1 MIRVRALVLFAA
13 VCVFGFFDPAV
24 AAKRVALIVAN
35 GAYRYSGELE
45 NPPHDARLLTAA
57 LKQADFEVMVRVN
70 AGQKALK
77 KAFRDYTAKL
87 KSYGPDTVGLFYYSG
102 HGTQVNGRNYLIPV
116 DANIENEAQVDSEA
130 ISAVALMAQLE
141 GAENKMNIV
150 ILDSCRNNP
159 FKRGYR
165 SQIRGLARM
174 DAPRSTLIAYS
185 TEPGNVA
192 LDGSQGYSPYAIA
205 LHRAMRRPG
214 IAVEQAFK
222 LVRNEVSET
231 TGGKQ
236 TPWEESSLFG
246 DFYFKRKA
254 SDEEGNDKSIGPP
267 PPWDIAKFAD
277 EATIWK
283 DIRASR
289 DPESYRSYLTKYPSG
304 TFALL
309 ATDQLEG
316 LAEEQEEAAAK
327 VAQAPSA
334 GVYFIDNFD
343 GDELAKHWDVMNP
356 DEDAHIVEDGR
367 LTVLLTDVEKP
378 TMENTPNILR
388 LLKPVPKGDWTITA
402 KLDFAPQ
409 TMSEWFSMGIGRRD
423 GRGMMT
429 TLQVAT
435 SNYGR
440 DTRFYF
446 RGDKKSRKESRFTQE
461 VYKMWVDDGRNIV
474 ARTDLFSKAV
484 KSVLLRLEKKGRRYI
499 ASGRFEPASAKVEK
513 SPAREWVALP
523 KLTSL
528 RLPGDKFTLIMRTS
542 RTDKHLPDGTEG
554 LVNVD
559 WVKIETPGSRA
570 ASAKQ

>member
-1 MIRVRALVLFAA
+1 MMKLRAAILLATFIASLVPLSAN
-13 VCVFGFFDPAV
+13 

-35 GAYRYSGELE
+35 GAYRHSGELE
-45 NPPHDARLLTAA
+45 NPTHDARLLASS
-57 LKQADFEVMVRVN
+57 LRQARFEVLVRTDVSL
-70 AGQKALK
+70 KAMK
-77 KAFRDYTAKL
+77 SAFREFTGKI
-87 KSYGPDTVGLFYYSG
+87 KGYGPDTIGLFYYSG

-116 DANIENEAQVDSEA
+116 DANIENEAEVDSEA
-130 ISAVALMAQLE
+130 VSAVGLMAELE
-141 GAENKMNIV
+141 GAANNMNIV

-165 SQIRGLARM
+165 AQVRGLARM

-222 LVRNEVSET
+222 LVRNEVSEV

-246 DFYFKRKA
+246 DFFFVSKDAGA
-254 SDEEGNDKSIGPP
+254 SSEGQAIPP
-267 PPWDIAKFAD
+267 PPAWDIAAFSL
-277 EATIWK
+277 EATTWK

-289 DPESYRSYLTKYPSG
+289 DPESYRSYLKKHPAG

-309 ATDQLEG
+309 ATEQLER
-316 LAEEQEEAAAK
+316 LAEEEQNAADKAEGP
-327 VAQAPSA
+327 ASA
-334 GVYFIDNFD
+334 GVYFMDDFD
-343 GDELAKHWDVMNP
+343 GDELAKHWDVMTP
-356 DEDAHIVEDGR
+356 DEDAYIVEDGR
-367 LTVLLTDVEKP
+367 FTVLLTDIEKP
-378 TMENTPNILR
+378 SMENTPNILR
-388 LLKPVPKGDWTITA
+388 LLKPVPKGDWTITM

-409 TMSEWFSMGIGRRD
+409 TMSEWLSMGLARRD
-423 GRGMMT
+423 GRGMMST
-429 TLQVAT
+429 FEVRT

-446 RGDKKSRKESRFTQE
+446 RGDKKSRKESKFTQE
-461 VYKMWVDDGRNIV
+461 VYRIWVDDARSIA
-474 ARTDLFSKAV
+474 ARTEHYSSKV

-499 ASGRFEPASAKVEK
+499 AAGKLEPVDTKDEKAPAKDWVE
-513 SPAREWVALP
+513 LP

-528 RLPGDKFTLIMRTS
+528 RLPGDKFTFLFRTS
-542 RTDKHLPDGTEG
+542 RSDGSLPTGTEG

-559 WVKIETPGSRA
+559 WIKIETPGAKA
-570 ASAKQ
+570 ADANQ